1 MRRLTRGDF
10 MRLAALGGTA
20 VATGGMP
27 STCAGSRGPSSPA
40 DSSSSSQTTGQATE
54 GGPGPTPGSDTTS
67 GKALVAVLSQYGHTL
82 AVANHINQKVTSDLF
97 RIESTEAY
105 TSDLSSRKANG

>member
-1 MRRLTRGDF
+1 MRRLTRRDF
-10 MRLAALGGTA
+10 MRLAALGGMA
-20 VATGGMP
+20 IATGGMLNA
-27 STCAGSRGPSSPA
+27 CAGSRGSSSPA
-40 DSSSSSQTTGQATE
+40 DSSGSSQTTGQATE

-67 GKALVAVLSQYGHTL
+67 GKALVAVFSQYGHTL

-97 RIESTEAY
+97 RTETTEAY